1 MPPRSTPTV
10 PTSVGASPKQ
20 PPTPTPSTQNKQWQY
35 RPDGSLEAPW
45 PTPAA
50 SQHVR
55 SLLAYIYIYRSLADP
70 H

>member
-1 MPPRSTPTV
+1 
-10 PTSVGASPKQ
+10 
-20 PPTPTPSTQNKQWQY
+20 
-35 RPDGSLEAPW
+35 LEAPW

-55 SLLAYIYIYRSLADP
+55 SLLAYIYRSLADP